1 MTKLNAWKIACVVFL
16 LLAVAVVGAY
26 AQDLKTVANFSG
38 ANGAGPEA
46 SLIQGTDGNLYGTT
60 FFGGRFYNPNKLT
73 STYGVVFGV
82 SPSGRIGDAYRFC
95 PIYNGVCA
103 DGANPISELV
113 EGTDGNLYGT
123 TPLGGNISYGGG
135 SGTVFRIASGGVHT
149 ILYSFCSQ
157 SNCMDGSDPFA
168 GLVQATNGN
177 FYGTTSEGGPTNG
190 GTLFEI
196 TPGGV
201 LTTLYDFEGGA
212 NGEGQL
218 PMAALIQASDGDLYG
233 TTAEGGSGFGCS
245 GGCGTVFKVTLEGKL
260 TVLYSF
266 CSVPPYCA
274 DGSDPVSS
282 LVQGSDGNFYGT
294 TYQGGLLQ
302 GECVSFGCGTVFKI
316 TPEGAFTTLHS
327 FCDQGCVDGVQ
338 PTAGLIQATD
348 GNFYGTTSS
357 GAVFEITP
365 EGAETVLYQ
374 APVCAEN
381 GEGGCQPMGGLMQA
395 TNGLL
400 YGTTYAGGN
409 SSCTFRYQV
418 AGCGTV
424 FRLNI
429 GAGPF
434 VTFLRGAAKVGKTF
448 GILGQRFRGTTS
460 VVLNGIPASFT
471 VKSDAFLEAIVPGGA
486 TTGFVTVAT
495 PTGTLT
501 SNVPFHVIK

>member
-1 MTKLNAWKIACVVFL
+1 MTKMDKAKTGCVALL
-16 LLAVAVVGAY
+16 LLAVTVVDAH
-26 AQDLKTVANFSG
+26 AQELNTVASFSG

-82 SPSGRIGDAYRFC
+82 SPSGKIGDLYRFC
-95 PIYNGVCA
+95 PVFNGTCD
-103 DGANPISELV
+103 DGARS
-113 EGTDGNLYGT
+113 T
-123 TPLGGNISYGGG
+123 
-135 SGTVFRIASGGVHT
+135 A
-149 ILYSFCSQ
+149 
-157 SNCMDGSDPFA
+157 A
-168 GLVQATNGN
+168 LVQATNGN
-177 FYGTTSEGGPTNG
+177 FYGTTLEGGNVNAGIVFEVTPRGTETVLYSFCQQGENCLDGWNPAAGLVQATNGNFLGTTEQGGTTNG
-190 GTLFEI
+190 GTLFAI
-196 TPGGV
+196 TPSGA
-201 LTTLYDFEGGA
+201 LTTLYNFEGGA

-294 TYQGGLLQ
+294 TYQGGLFQ

-316 TPEGAFTTLHS
+316 TPEGAFTSLHS
-327 FCDQGCVDGVQ
+327 FCAQGCVDGVQ

-365 EGAETVLYQ
+365 EGAETILYQ
-374 APVCAEN
+374 TPGCAEN

-409 SSCTFRYQV
+409 PSCTFRYQV

-424 FRLNI
+424 FSLNI

-434 VTFLRGAAKVGKTF
+434 VTFVRPAGKVGQT
-448 GILGQRFRGTTS
+448 GPILGQGFTGTTS
-460 VVLNGIPASFT
+460 VSLNGISASFT
-471 VKSDAFLEAIVPGGA
+471 VVSDTFIRATVPAGA
-486 TTGFVTVAT
+486 TTGYATVTT
-495 PTGTLT
+495 PSGKLT
-501 SNVPFHVIK
+501 SNVPFHVIP